1 MHETLFS
8 LMSGKN
14 FDEGL
19 YQYKDPPSTECI
31 NNPQN
36 DKGNRQ
42 RLIDGLAWKI
52 VYLLYTMYCLLYVA
66 MKTWKMMT
74 HEKYFKEIIM
84 YGIV

>member
-42 RLIDGLAWKI
+42 RLIDGLA
-52 VYLLYTMYCLLYVA
+52 
-66 MKTWKMMT
+66 
-74 HEKYFKEIIM
+74 
-84 YGIV
+84 

>member
-36 DKGNRQ
+36 DKESVIFI
-42 RLIDGLAWKI
+42 LVGLAPFEYELFFI
-52 VYLLYTMYCLLYVA
+52 EFSNLRNV
-66 MKTWKMMT
+66 
-74 HEKYFKEIIM
+74 
-84 YGIV
+84 